1 MFWSQLLA
9 AVKSCRRL
17 YCLDLFGV
25 IFSKTF
31 SLDQFHKSTSLGR
44 DNVGDVVSDKNK
56 TNEGGKRQEGYSYES
71 DKDEEKAVVEDVATS
86 TSSSWHEIDDV
97 FVGERYFVIYFQ
109 ITSFTPSVFVSF

>member
-56 TNEGGKRQEGYSYES
+56 TNEGGKRQEGCSYES

-97 FVGERYFVIYFQ
+97 FVGERYFVIYCFFL
-109 ITSFTPSVFVSF
+109 II